1 MANKEKIVQIE
12 SEIKKACKFG
22 HFISFGKLRGRSGV
36 EIVLPASVDGNQAL
50 TISKYFQQKYGFQ
63 SCFFVKRHAINVF
76 YEE

>member
-1 MANKEKIVQIE
+1 MVDKSKIVEIE
-12 SEIKKACKFG
+12 SEIKRACKVG

-36 EIVLPASVDGNQAL
+36 EIVLPSTVDGNQAL
-50 TISKYFQQKYGFQ
+50 IISKYFQQKYGFQ